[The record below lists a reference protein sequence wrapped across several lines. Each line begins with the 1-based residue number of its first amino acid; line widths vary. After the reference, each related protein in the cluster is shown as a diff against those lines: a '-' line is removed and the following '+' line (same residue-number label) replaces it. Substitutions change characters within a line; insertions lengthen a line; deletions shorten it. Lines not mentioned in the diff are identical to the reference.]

1 MEPKC
6 YLMWLLEKLWPWVN
20 IQYAHPPHPPHLE
33 LCWISGTSNEPILRM
48 TPCHLELSLATFL
61 AALEKVEDAQ
71 GSIWCTLY
79 LEASVGDD
87 LQNQKMRQIRM
98 LQVVRIIICQQFCPR
113 DMLKRQTEGP
123 FRSFWGPTTK
133 KWLAKVNPVRIEDVC
148 LTKYK
153 CKHQEMVRKDLL

>member
-1 MEPKC
+1 MTPPPPPFGTFPKIHPFWRC
-6 YLMWLLEKLWPWVN
+6 HPSLTWSSCAEFL
-20 IQYAHPPHPPHLE
+20 AHPMSPYWEWHHVTWSWALPHFLLPGKSWRCTRKHMH
-33 LCWISGTSNEPILRM
+33 S
-48 TPCHLELSLATFL
+48 LSEGFSRGRLARSENATNT
-61 AALEKVEDAQ
+61 A
-71 GSIWCTLY
+71 
-79 LEASVGDD
+79 
-87 LQNQKMRQIRM
+87 IRM